1 MEEELKQIRFYAI
14 LAGIEMTLGMI
25 IVALR
30 WWLDTNISLAIFGG
44 ILLAIGFYRILF
56 KMSSILSEVY
66 PDGTVT

>member
-44 ILLAIGFYRILF
+44 ILMAIGYYHMFI
-56 KMSSILSEVY
+56 KMSSLLSKAY
-66 PDGTVT
+66 PNGRIN